1 VISGKTRRGLPRR
14 DKRRGA
20 RTVCPYN
27 GGSGLWKGDPEEG
40 YEEEEEGVGL
50 GGGEGW
56 NLRVEVECVDEA

>member
-1 VISGKTRRGLPRR
+1 VIPGKTRRALPCR
-14 DKRRGA
+14 DKPRGA
-20 RTVCPYN
+20 STVCPDD
-27 GGSGLWKGDPEEG
+27 GGFGLWEGDPEEG